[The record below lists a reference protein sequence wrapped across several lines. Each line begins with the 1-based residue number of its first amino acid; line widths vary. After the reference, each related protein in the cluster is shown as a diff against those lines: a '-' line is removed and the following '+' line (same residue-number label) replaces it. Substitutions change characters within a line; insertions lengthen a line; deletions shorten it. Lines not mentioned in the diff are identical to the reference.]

1 MKRTNQYESHR
12 KWRTMALLL
21 CLPIPGIGVAA
32 TNPDLET
39 DMSQQDQPPPTQT
52 FAIKSK
58 SEFACAEVAP
68 DRSGGQVSH
77 EIVLSPR
84 SIERCL
90 LVKVGSRLHECIDL
104 KIEKATVDPTG
115 VVRIDTDEGAVNFW
129 FEEAARVNTAEE
141 KGTLVF
147 TWPDNDRKYLCAGF
161 RK

>member
-1 MKRTNQYESHR
+1 
-12 KWRTMALLL
+12 MAF
-21 CLPIPGIGVAA
+21 PASDADIEEP
-32 TNPDLET
+32 
-39 DMSQQDQPPPTQT
+39 QQDQPQPTQT
-52 FAIKSK
+52 FAIKSRN
-58 SEFACAEVAP
+58 EFACAEVAP
-68 DRSGGQVSH
+68 DRNGGQVSH

-104 KIEKATVDPTG
+104 KIEKATVDPSG
-115 VVRIDTDEGAVNFW
+115 VVNIETDEGMVNFW
-129 FEEAARVNTAEE
+129 FEESTRITSAEE

>member
-1 MKRTNQYESHR
+1 MKQRSSLEVMSKLHST
-12 KWRTMALLL
+12 AILL
-21 CLPIPGIGVAA
+21 CLAVPGLIFAA
-32 TNPDLET
+32 ADPEPEEKGPAAE
-39 DMSQQDQPPPTQT
+39 QPPPTQT
-52 FAIKSK
+52 FAIRERN
-58 SEFACAEVAP
+58 EFACAEVAP
-68 DRSGGQVSH
+68 DRKGGQVSH
-77 EIVLSPR
+77 EIILSPR

-115 VVRIDTDEGAVNFW
+115 VVTIDTDQGAVNFW